1 MAARFG
7 GDTDVS
13 EQTRQTSQ
21 FDAYAG
27 SYDEEVNR
35 SLGFLGVKVD
45 YFTRVKAAYLLD
57 LLRGHF
63 GATEALALLDVG
75 CGVGNNHAL
84 LQGKL
89 GSVSGTD
96 ISAACL
102 AQAQARNPGVAYR
115 PYDGTRLPFED
126 DSFDAAVTIC
136 VLHHV
141 PPAQWGAFAAE
152 MNRVVRPGGMAVVF
166 EHNPLNP
173 LTRRVVSNCEFDA
186 DAVLLRQRETRALLS
201 GAGFQA
207 VTSRAILSVPS
218 AGPLTRRLDLLLGRL
233 GLGAQYYAAGVA

>member
-1 MAARFG
+1 M
-7 GDTDVS
+7 S
-13 EQTRQTSQ
+13 EQTQPRSQ

-27 SYDEEVNR
+27 SYDDEVNR

-63 GATEALALLDVG
+63 GSLEGLSLLDVG
-75 CGVGNNHAL
+75 CGVGNYHAL

-89 GSVSGTD
+89 GTISGTD
-96 ISAACL
+96 VSSACL
-102 AQAQARNPGVAYR
+102 SQAQVRNPDVSYR
-115 PYDGTRLPFED
+115 PYDGTRLPFDD

-141 PPAQWGAFAAE
+141 PPAQWSAFVAE
-152 MNRVVRPGGMAVVF
+152 MKRVVRPGGMAIVF

-186 DAVLLRQRETRALLS
+186 DAVLLRQREARALLE
-201 GAGFQA
+201 GAGFGA
-207 VTSRAILSVPS
+207 VRSRAILSVPT
-218 AGPLTRRLDLLLGRL
+218 AGPGSRRLDVMLGKL